1 MPRRVR
7 FMKRLLFRLL
17 LTASLLAAP
26 LLIWARMPLLHFV
39 FAGESDRT
47 EATDESIADDAEW
60 EACLQEARANSG
72 PRAGVRRQVRN
83 PWQIHGRNAQW
94 FRSSRFA
101 LVVDVR
107 RIKPRRLLAPPYLR
121 PRVVRLLS

>member
-1 MPRRVR
+1 MPRRLR
-7 FMKRLLFRLL
+7 WLKRLLFRLL
-17 LTASLLAAP
+17 LTASLLVAP

-60 EACLQEARANSG
+60 EACLEQARTNSAS
-72 PRAGVRRQVRN
+72 RSRVRGKN
-83 PWQIHGRNAQW
+83 GLPWQIERNAEW
-94 FRSSRFA
+94 IRESRFA

-107 RIKPRRLLAPPYLR
+107 RVKPRRLFAPPYLR